1 MLKVNR
7 KGKNHLSA
15 ICGNRME
22 LMEFGLL
29 NLWTM
34 ETNCKYSAMKKIKLA
49 LLFRTT

>member
-29 NLWTM
+29 NLM
-34 ETNCKYSAMKKIKLA
+34 DNGDELYKIVQ
-49 LLFRTT
+49 